1 MFEKSRMLNF
11 AKESIGKERA
21 GKQASDESQFDS
33 GFKKWSEFIK
43 PIMKRGNAKLKEI
56 QG

>member
-1 MFEKSRMLNF
+1 MLNF